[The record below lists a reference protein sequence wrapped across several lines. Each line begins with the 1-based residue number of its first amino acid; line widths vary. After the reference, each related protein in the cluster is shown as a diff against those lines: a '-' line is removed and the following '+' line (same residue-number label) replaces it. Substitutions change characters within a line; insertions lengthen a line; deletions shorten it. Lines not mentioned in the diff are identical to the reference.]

1 MRLRTLAACVA
12 IAGTVSGAAIAI
24 SDSMSKEPVPPEL
37 AQAGSWMPKVLKPP
51 RTLTSP

>member
-12 IAGTVSGAAIAI
+12 IAGTVPGAAIAI
-24 SDSMSKEPVPPEL
+24 SDLLSKEPVPPEL
-37 AQAGSWMPKVLKPP
+37 AQAGSWMPQGPEAP